1 MNMKRSLFF
10 RAGMVVFM
18 LALLLGAMPTRHAQA
33 AGEIIYGTVN
43 DFSVMTSTLV
53 TIDPDTGALIST
65 IGPVGY
71 FLNGLD
77 YDPVSGLLYGS
88 TSTQSPVFPNGL
100 ITINMTTGA
109 GTPVGA
115 GFGFGS
121 VTNIRANPAGALFG
135 WWDPAADDL
144 VSINSTTGVATLVGE
159 SGISTGIY
167 GMSFDASGVLYFINV
182 GGSIYT
188 INTTTGAAT
197 DTGISV
203 AGGGDAH
210 HGDFR
215 PSTGMYVGI
224 DSNSTRGAPPQPKN
238 LRVINVSTGAVV
250 ATLPTVNGLHT
261 LTFAPPAASA
271 PVLLDLAPKSGPIT
285 GGTTVIINGTNL
297 TGGIFTF
304 GGVAAVCSIS
314 PDGTQAICT
323 TPPHAAGAVDVRI
336 TKGSDTTTIVGG
348 FTYETVIIPGTGF
361 APNRVSV
368 LSAQTTSYAALG
380 DLWLEIP
387 SLGVNAAIVGVPQ
400 SSGTWDTSWLG
411 KDAGWLNGSAFP
423 TLAGNSVLTGHVY
436 DAFGK
441 PGPFA
446 GINRLWYGSQI
457 IVHAWGGEY
466 IYEVRSVMQVDPTNS
481 TAMMKHQDLPWL
493 TLVTCR
499 GYNAD
504 SDSYKY
510 RILVRAVLVDV
521 K

>member
-18 LALLLGAMPTRHAQA
+18 LALLLGAMPPRHAQA

-43 DFSVMTSTLV
+43 DFTFHTSTLV
-53 TIDPDTGALIST
+53 TIDPDTGALLST

-77 YDPVSGLLYGS
+77 YDPVSGLMYGS
-88 TSTQSPVFPNGL
+88 TSTNSPVFPNGL
-100 ITINMTTGA
+100 ITINMTTGV
-109 GTPVGA
+109 GTPVGS

-121 VTNIRANPAGALFG
+121 VTNIRANPAGQLFG
-135 WWDPAADDL
+135 WWDPGQDDL
-144 VSINSTTGVATLVGE
+144 VSINTSTGVATRVGE
-159 SGISTGIY
+159 SGLNTGIY
-167 GMSFDASGVLYFINV
+167 GMSFDAAGVLYFINYD
-182 GGSIYT
+182 STINT

-197 DTGISV
+197 YTGINV
-203 AGGGDAH
+203 AGSSYAH

-215 PSTGMYVGI
+215 PSNGLFYGLDT
-224 DSNSTRGAPPQPKN
+224 NGAGAKN
-238 LRVINVSTGAVV
+238 LRGINVSTGAVV
-250 ATLPTVNGLHT
+250 YTIPTVNNLHT
-261 LTFAPPAASA
+261 LTFVDSSALA
-271 PVLLDLAPKSGPIT
+271 PVLSGLSPKLGPTT
-285 GGTTVIINGTNL
+285 GGTTVIINGINL

-336 TKGSDTTTIVGG
+336 TKGSDTTTMVGG

-457 IVHAWGGEY
+457 IVHAWGVEY
-466 IYEVRSVMQVDPTNS
+466 VYEVRAVMQVDPTNS

-499 GYNAD
+499 GYNET
-504 SDSYKY
+504 SDTYKY